1 MFRIIATNL
10 LFIMR
15 KIILRYFYLFC
26 GIFFLGLGLVLFV
39 LPIFPFLLFLIS
51 TFFFSR
57 SSRKLKAIMLSN
69 KIFGTTL
76 RSIIVKQA
84 LPLQIKVFTFIS
96 ANISL
101 GIFFYLNETYYKLLN
116 NYTISA
122 LILNIFIAV
131 LPSYFEEQKE

>member
-1 MFRIIATNL
+1 
-10 LFIMR
+10 
-15 KIILRYFYLFC
+15 
-26 GIFFLGLGLVLFV
+26 
-39 LPIFPFLLFLIS
+39 
-51 TFFFSR
+51 
-57 SSRKLKAIMLSN
+57 MLSN